1 VTTVDSS
8 ADTDT
13 AVPAGATAIAM
24 DPVVVG
30 RQDPRYGDLVRG
42 VNQRFVGRPDHVVLP
57 SSTRQ
62 VRQLVQD
69 AVRAGK
75 RVTAR
80 GGGHCYE
87 DFATDPSQQVVIDL
101 SQLRAVYHDPK
112 VRAIAVEAGATLLDL
127 YEGLYKRYGVTLPGG
142 SCPSVGVGGHLA
154 GGGYGPLSRLHGLTV
169 DHLYAVEVVTV
180 DAHGRAD
187 TVLATRDEHD
197 PHRDLW
203 WAHTG
208 GGGGN
213 FGIVTRYFLRSPGA
227 SRTEPARMLP
237 TPPPELWLVQVA
249 WSWDQLTEAGFHRLI
264 ANFASWH
271 EANSAPDSPYAGLF
285 SQLKPA
291 HRSSG
296 SIVLDV
302 QIDASLPDAPRLLDD
317 YLAALNDGVG
327 AQGFVQQ
334 RVKLPWLHAA
344 QWMGFFGGDPTV
356 RWKAKSAY
364 LRRGFPA
371 DQIAALYR
379 AMTRTDYQ
387 HPFAMVMLTS
397 YGGAINTV
405 PPTATA
411 VPSRD
416 SVIKLH
422 YIVFWADPSDDER
435 HIAWIRDLYE
445 DVYAA
450 TGGVPVPNELTDGCY
465 VNYADADLSDP
476 ARNTSGVP
484 WSTLYYGPNY
494 PRLQRV
500 KKAYDPGNR
509 FRHNQSVELP

>member
-1 VTTVDSS
+1 MSTL
-8 ADTDT
+8 DTDL
-13 AVPAGATAIAM
+13 PDGATAIAVE
-24 DPVVVG
+24 PVVVG

-42 VNQRFVGRPDHVVLP
+42 INQRFVGQPDYVALP

-69 AVRAGK
+69 AVRRGK

-87 DFATDPSQQVVIDL
+87 NFAADPAQQVVIDL
-101 SQLRAVYHDPK
+101 SQLRAVYYDPA
-112 VRAIAVEAGATLLDL
+112 VGAIAVEAGATLIDV

-142 SCPSVGVGGHLA
+142 SCPTVGVGGHLA

-169 DHLYAVEVVTV
+169 DHLYAVEVVVV
-180 DAHGRAD
+180 DGHGNAR
-187 TVLATRDEHD
+187 TVLATRDGDD
-197 PHRDLW
+197 PDHDLW

-227 SRTEPARMLP
+227 PRTDPARMLP
-237 TPPPELWLVQVA
+237 KPPPQLWLLQVA
-249 WSWDQLTEAGFHRLI
+249 WSWDQLTEQGFTRLI
-264 ANFASWH
+264 QNFGSWH
-271 EANSAPDSPYAGLF
+271 EQNSAPDSPYAGLF

-302 QIDASLPDAPRLLDD
+302 QIDASLPNAEHLLDA
-317 YLAALNDGVG
+317 YLAALNEGVG
-327 AQGFVQQ
+327 ADPFTQV
-334 RVKLPWLHAA
+334 RVRLPWLHAA

-356 RWKAKSAY
+356 RFKAKSAY
-364 LRRGFPA
+364 MRTAFPA
-371 DQIAALYR
+371 DQIAAIYR

-387 HPFAMVMLTS
+387 HPYAMIMLTS
-397 YGGAINTV
+397 YGGHINTV

-422 YIVFWADPSDDER
+422 YIVFWADPTDDER
-435 HIAWIRDLYE
+435 HIAWIRDLYQ

-450 TGGVPVPNELTDGCY
+450 TGGVPVPNQVTDGCY
-465 VNYADADLSDP
+465 VNYADTDLSDP

-484 WSTLYYGPNY
+484 WSTLYYGENY
-494 PRLQRV
+494 PRLRRV
-500 KKAYDPGNR
+500 KAAYDPANR
-509 FRHNQSVELP
+509 FRHAQSIELPAR